1 MYFFYLKVLEISC
14 VFWYNKCKEVMQMGE
29 EIRNIITMRE
39 KFVRGH
45 IERDS
50 ILMIR
55 RMLDYKY
62 KYEDIVPFYKE
73 WREEYRND
81 MSVL

>member
-1 MYFFYLKVLEISC
+1 MKEEVFKVI
-14 VFWYNKCKEVMQMGE
+14 K
-29 EIRNIITMRE
+29 MRE

-62 KYEDIVPFYKE
+62 KYEEIVPYYKE
-73 WREEYRND
+73 WRDKYRED